1 MAGVTILD
9 ANAFEA
15 KALATT
21 ALERF
26 ASMTRFNMI
35 RVWRVAGTV
44 SRSSGSEASGSEA
57 HVGTAYDAQITQAIG

>member
-21 ALERF
+21 AVERF
-26 ASMTRFNMI
+26 ASMTRLTMTRF
-35 RVWRVAGTV
+35 WRVAGTV
-44 SRSSGSEASGSEA
+44 SQSSGSEA
-57 HVGTAYDAQITQAIG
+57 HVGTAYDAQTTQAIG

>member
-26 ASMTRFNMI
+26 ASMTRLTLI
-35 RVWRVAGTV
+35 RFWRAAGTV
-44 SRSSGSEASGSEA
+44 SQSSGSEA

>member
-1 MAGVTILD
+1 MAGVTTLD

-21 ALERF
+21 AVERF
-26 ASMTRFNMI
+26 ASMTRLTMTRF
-35 RVWRVAGTV
+35 WRVAGTV
-44 SRSSGSEASGSEA
+44 SQSSGSEA